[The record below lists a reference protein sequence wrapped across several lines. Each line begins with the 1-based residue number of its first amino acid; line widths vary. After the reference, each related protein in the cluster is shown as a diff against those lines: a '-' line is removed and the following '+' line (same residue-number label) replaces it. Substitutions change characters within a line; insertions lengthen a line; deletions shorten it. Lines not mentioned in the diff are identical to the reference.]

1 MILPNFI
8 DADKS
13 PGCRLGRRY
22 PRPAL
27 GVYFTSR
34 PGLTEH
40 GGLRTMEKEKPT
52 SAEIAEENRNL
63 RRLRF
68 MVDFTLSLIY
78 QSDMSR
84 EEALQHINRVKGYA
98 LRLFPGKELAFELLY
113 APRFKRAIREI
124 YGFH

>member
-1 MILPNFI
+1 M
-8 DADKS
+8 
-13 PGCRLGRRY
+13 
-22 PRPAL
+22 
-27 GVYFTSR
+27 SR

-40 GGLRTMEKEKPT
+40 GRLRTMEKEKPT

-78 QSDMSR
+78 QSDMTR
-84 EEALQHINRVKGYA
+84 EEALRHMMKVKGYA
-98 LRLFPGKELAFELLY
+98 LSLFPGKELAFELLY

>member
-1 MILPNFI
+1 
-8 DADKS
+8 
-13 PGCRLGRRY
+13 
-22 PRPAL
+22 
-27 GVYFTSR
+27 
-34 PGLTEH
+34 
-40 GGLRTMEKEKPT
+40 MEKEKPT
-52 SAEIAEENRNL
+52 AEEIAEENRRL

-84 EEALQHINRVKGYA
+84 DEALQHMTKVKDYA
-98 LRLFPGKELAFELLY
+98 LTLFPGKELAFELLY